1 MNASAYTPSRP
12 LRSRHVA
19 LRYISMH
26 LSEWGAPPG
35 DADAPLLVLLIV
47 FGFFPKPLLQVADNA
62 AQVVM
67 TTVGETDPAPTI
79 QGEN

>member
-19 LRYISMH
+19 LRHISMH

-35 DADAPLLVLLIV
+35 DADAPLLVLL
-47 FGFFPKPLLQVADNA
+47 ARRA
-62 AQVVM
+62 S
-67 TTVGETDPAPTI
+67 TT
-79 QGEN
+79 